1 MNSIAC
7 ICDLGFRT
15 RPLKSSNCCIKQGI
29 QEILETPI
37 IQEKSKL
44 FNFYK
49 SKQFFSS
56 LCQGLLKDLRDKDAF
71 FLISFIIIA
80 IIIII
85 IIIIIIV
92 VVAIIII
99 IIIIITIIIITA
111 IILLYKSNL
120 KNQTKELGLFAPNQK

>member
-56 LCQGLLKDLRDKDAF
+56 LCQGLLKGLRDRDAF

-85 IIIIIIV
+85 VV
-92 VVAIIII
+92 VVAIVI

-120 KNQTKELGLFAPNQK
+120 KNQTKQLGLFAPNQK

>member
-85 IIIIIIV
+85 IIIV
-92 VVAIIII
+92 VVAI

>member
-56 LCQGLLKDLRDKDAF
+56 LCQGLLKDLRDKDAY

-85 IIIIIIV
+85 IIVV
-92 VVAIIII
+92 VVAIII

>member
-85 IIIIIIV
+85 IIIIVVV
-92 VVAIIII
+92 VVAIII

>member
-92 VVAIIII
+92 VVVAI

>member
-85 IIIIIIV
+85 IIIVV
-92 VVAIIII
+92 VVAI

>member
-85 IIIIIIV
+85 IIIIIV
-92 VVAIIII
+92 VVAI

>member
-85 IIIIIIV
+85 IIV
-92 VVAIIII
+92 VVAII

-120 KNQTKELGLFAPNQK
+120 KNQTIQLGLFAPNQK